1 MCSPFYKDPHCVAV
15 PKKRKWRSISIL
27 LKSMSTFLGIPKRK
41 YRYRL
46 PSLFC
51 RTIFS
56 LRSIDVD
63 MKVIQL
69 VISTLY
75 LKAGSKYLPLYYKK
89 PHSWLY
95 LHSTCIWTKIS
106 ISKRSLRVF
115 ILGIENSSK
124 YWLNILFCEVHPLTL
139 FSNTV
144 YCFMACLFLRIA
156 IPVNPSFN
164 WCQMLHSIFSIDTHC
179 WNVKRTSSSYYLS
192 SSALTTI
199 HW

>member
-124 YWLNILFCEVHPLTL
+124 SSLKMLFVKCSIFILFFSAAFFFRLRAFVSESLPL
-139 FSNTV
+139 
-144 YCFMACLFLRIA
+144 
-156 IPVNPSFN
+156 
-164 WCQMLHSIFSIDTHC
+164 
-179 WNVKRTSSSYYLS
+179 
-192 SSALTTI
+192 
-199 HW
+199 